1 MSWIDDAA
9 REIWEVNWH
18 LYEDELATIIE
29 RHFEAGL
36 VGATEVD
43 PLRWLDEAQAEIASL
58 RKKVAGWKALC
69 EKYMDLAGARG
80 EKIALME
87 PRGGCGYRYHAA
99 DCDCGGVGGDR

>member
-9 REIWEVNWH
+9 REIQDHYGADSGH
-18 LYEDELATIIE
+18 LGEIIE
-29 RHFEAGL
+29 RHHEAGL

-80 EKIALME
+80 EKIALVE
-87 PRGGCGYRYHAA
+87 PRGKCGYRYHAA
-99 DCDCGGVGGDR
+99 DCDCGGVGGDS